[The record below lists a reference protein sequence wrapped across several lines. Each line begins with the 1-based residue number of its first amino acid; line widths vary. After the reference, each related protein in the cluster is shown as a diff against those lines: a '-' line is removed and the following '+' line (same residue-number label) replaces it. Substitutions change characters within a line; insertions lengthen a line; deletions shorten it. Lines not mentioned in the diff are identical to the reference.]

1 MIYSYL
7 SKIWMIQQSV
17 YCEISTTS
25 YDCLSFALSVFNI
38 FISDFLISRAC
49 ILCSM
54 HHYVT
59 YKYFCLYETRKDGY
73 NPVSHFYTAYHWL
86 PIPPVL
92 QKEWPHDEWCAG
104 QRFSTNLPTPNW
116 FSPGMWGN
124 KNQINWKPTILDVNI
139 SM

>member
-1 MIYSYL
+1 MRHPSSNTTFLKIYYI
-7 SKIWMIQQSV
+7 IWSIKPCTIRIK
-17 YCEISTTS
+17 Y
-25 YDCLSFALSVFNI
+25 

-124 KNQINWKPTILDVNI
+124 KNQINWKPTLLDVNI
-139 SM
+139 NM